1 MQAHVPNGVISD
13 AFDIKLNST
22 LQAQLNKVKMQ
33 VCNFYRGSRIE
44 NHKFFQLRNESEKLN
59 EQIKKNRMELNVE
72 RPISVQQIP
81 HIHIQTEQTENYT
94 NFDLLNKQRNI
105 RKRPFLVSFRS
116 PFSVNRPIDL
126 DYR

>member
-1 MQAHVPNGVISD
+1 
-13 AFDIKLNST
+13 
-22 LQAQLNKVKMQ
+22 MQ

-105 RKRPFLVSFRS
+105 RKRPFLVSFWS
-116 PFSVNRPIDL
+116 PFSVNGPIDR